1 MTTLNKT
8 SRLNKAKKIFDGKTL
23 FFSQRPN
30 YITDHKSPIWG
41 TLIEWKAIFDIEG
54 MQRK

>member
-8 SRLNKAKKIFDGKTL
+8 SRLNKVKKIFDGKTL